1 MAGKQAISEIF
12 EQAVNDYLQWM
23 ASSGYAPGTCNCHQN
38 ELIRFLDFVKHRRLE
53 WNETFTL
60 KILDAFKKDKPSS
73 AGFAV
78 KGLSSYLFRQN
89 RVGRPIEQ
97 IKYLLPEIYEQY
109 LLYHQRSQGVPY
121 RRIKQIKRVLAAM
134 NDYLKRH
141 KIHLS
146 ALKIDQIDAF
156 LAEFFT
162 PFSPGTRKAYRSV
175 IRKFLNYLYF
185 ERRIIKRNLAALV
198 IGPPMF
204 ARAKPPSYLRP
215 QEIKKL
221 FDSARLSSPLDIRTY
236 AMLHLAYT
244 LGLRPDEICSITL
257 DDISLS
263 RGEIS
268 VEDRKTDAPVILP
281 IPEKTVK
288 AIAAYLVGVRPHTHH
303 RTLFISLKAPLRP
316 ISATA
321 ISNHIKALMRK
332 ANLSSS
338 AYWLRHTYAQNLLE
352 AGASIYEI
360 KEMLGH
366 DSIESTR
373 QYLHVHIKLMRKVL
387 FDEEL

>member
-1 MAGKQAISEIF
+1 
-12 EQAVNDYLQWM
+12 
-23 ASSGYAPGTCNCHQN
+23 
-38 ELIRFLDFVKHRRLE
+38 
-53 WNETFTL
+53 
-60 KILDAFKKDKPSS
+60 
-73 AGFAV
+73 
-78 KGLSSYLFRQN
+78 
-89 RVGRPIEQ
+89 
-97 IKYLLPEIYEQY
+97 
-109 LLYHQRSQGVPY
+109 
-121 RRIKQIKRVLAAM
+121 
-134 NDYLKRH
+134 
-141 KIHLS
+141 
-146 ALKIDQIDAF
+146 
-156 LAEFFT
+156 
-162 PFSPGTRKAYRSV
+162 
-175 IRKFLNYLYF
+175 
-185 ERRIIKRNLAALV
+185 
-198 IGPPMF
+198 
-204 ARAKPPSYLRP
+204 
-215 QEIKKL
+215 
-221 FDSARLSSPLDIRTY
+221 
-236 AMLHLAYT
+236 
-244 LGLRPDEICSITL
+244 L